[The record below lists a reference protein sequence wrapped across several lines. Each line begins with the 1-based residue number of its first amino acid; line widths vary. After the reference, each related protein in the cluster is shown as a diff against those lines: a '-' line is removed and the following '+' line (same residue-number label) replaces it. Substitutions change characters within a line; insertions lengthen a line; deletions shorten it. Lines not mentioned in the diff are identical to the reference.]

1 MTNGGATV
9 DWERDVEQ
17 HRDEDGDATEGDAQ
31 QDPQTSGDEQSV
43 PEDPD
48 IEVERRA
55 TSDSSRK
62 DRS

>member
-1 MTNGGATV
+1 M

-17 HRDEDGDATEGDAQ
+17 HRDEDGDAAEGDAQ

-43 PEDPD
+43 PEDPA

-55 TSDSSRK
+55 TGDSSRT
-62 DRS
+62 DRN

>member
-9 DWERDVEQ
+9 DSERDVEQ
-17 HRDEDGDATEGDAQ
+17 HGDEDGEATEGDAQ

-43 PEDPD
+43 REEPD

-55 TSDSSRK
+55 TDDPSRT

>member
-17 HRDEDGDATEGDAQ
+17 HRDEDEDATEGDAQ
-31 QDPQTSGDEQSV
+31 QDPQTSGDEQSI

-55 TSDSSRK
+55 ASDPSRT